1 MERSL
6 SDPKLGEVRAV
17 LERLQT
23 FAADPDSTQPP
34 HQASNGAALNGH
46 ATSSHKAGPPEA
58 VAPVSHD
65 SGVPVGKRRAP
76 AAIGLGIASLVA
88 ILLGGGWLMVSPGN
102 RSELSAAAT
111 PDVTAG
117 RAISERDASV
127 RDASIRDPSARDT
140 PVRDPSVRDQSVRD
154 QSVRDPSVRDPSMRD
169 PSVKE
174 PPPTARPWR
183 AAIDTAQ
190 DLLARGHVQAARK
203 QLLGLASADA
213 ADVAWMLARSYDPNY
228 LVTLPSADGSPDV
241 DQATRWYRIWHA
253 AAVKQGLVPNSV
265 SVERIIGSMR

>member
-34 HQASNGAALNGH
+34 HEASNGAAFNGH
-46 ATSSHKAGPPEA
+46 ATGAHKSGSPEA
-58 VAPVSHD
+58 GAHASVRYD
-65 SGVPVGKRRAP
+65 SSIPESVGKRRAP
-76 AAIGLGIASLVA
+76 AAIGLAIAGMVV
-88 ILLGGGWLMVSPGN
+88 ILLGVVWLIVSSGK
-102 RSELSAAAT
+102 REELSAAAT
-111 PDVTAG
+111 PDVTPAG
-117 RAISERDASV
+117 RAISERDAF
-127 RDASIRDPSARDT
+127 A
-140 PVRDPSVRDQSVRD
+140 
-154 QSVRDPSVRDPSMRD
+154 
-169 PSVKE
+169 KE
-174 PPPTARPWR
+174 PEPAAAKEQVPPAAREPVPPAVRESVPPIRPSR

-190 DLLARGHVQAARK
+190 DLLSRGQVQAARK

-213 ADVAWMLARSYDPNY
+213 TDVAWMLARSFDPNF

-241 DQATRWYRIWHA
+241 EQATRWYRIWHA

-265 SVERIIGSMR
+265 SVERIIGSMH